1 MCITGGEVPMP
12 TIEPNSEDHT
22 GTKHFG
28 KLKNTNDSTFKAN
41 KFVVIALDLQG
52 FEQTVNLLRCVLSW
66 TSYPKISVEKAP
78 SIQLSTTFYF
88 C

>member
-52 FEQTVNLLRCVLSW
+52 FEQ
-66 TSYPKISVEKAP
+66 
-78 SIQLSTTFYF
+78 SI